1 MLAPS
6 KATPVGLVP
15 TVKVPTSEP
24 SLACSL
30 VTLLLAIFATQML
43 APSKATPRGLPPT
56 VKVPRSAPSLA
67 RSLSTVL
74 SALFTTQIFAPSRAT
89 PTGVFPTAMRV
100 VRLALY
106 QCRVAIWIGFLVEL
120 TTPFCAK
127 VDTDTNDRA
136 KTLRTAKR
144 MDFDTTH

>member
-1 MLAPS
+1 
-6 KATPVGLVP
+6 
-15 TVKVPTSEP
+15 
-24 SLACSL
+24 
-30 VTLLLAIFATQML
+30 ML

-74 SALFTTQIFAPSRAT
+74 SALFTTQILAPSRAT

-144 MDFDTTH
+144 MDFDTTHLLCDRNFEPNTTDCCCLRQYSVGSQYAGRERRLIDNRDGL